1 MRYQRVCV
9 REVPVTVCKLYTA
22 CLQNYTMYLLTFL
35 SINASYI
42 DLLIVRL
49 WWTVYDLSLL
59 INALKKKSFY
69 SEVVLEHQRTKTNS
83 TAFGN

>member
-1 MRYQRVCV
+1 
-9 REVPVTVCKLYTA
+9 
-22 CLQNYTMYLLTFL
+22 MYLLTFL

-69 SEVVLEHQRTKTNS
+69 SEVVLEHQRTKKNS